1 VLEKQHFKSGP
12 STTKCY
18 FSSIHGCVAAEG
30 VHAALEMSDAETVLA
45 RREREV
51 MSILFRRG
59 EATAKDIQ
67 DELVEP
73 PTYSA
78 VRALLATMA
87 GKGLVKTRKD
97 SRRYVYRASTPEKKA
112 KQSAL
117 RHLLS
122 TFFEGRP
129 EKLVAS
135 LLDPKDQALSRD
147 EIRRIKDLITTGD
160 DK

>member
-1 VLEKQHFKSGP
+1 
-12 STTKCY
+12 
-18 FSSIHGCVAAEG
+18 
-30 VHAALEMSDAETVLA
+30 MSDGETALA

-51 MSILFRRG
+51 MAILFRRG
-59 EATAKDIQ
+59 EATAKDVQ
-67 DELVEP
+67 DELMDP

-87 GKGLVKTRKD
+87 GKGLVKTRKE
-97 SRRYVYRASTPEKKA
+97 SRRYVYRASVPGKKA

-117 RHLLS
+117 RQLLS

-147 EIRRIKDLITTGD
+147 EIRRIRELIATAGE
-160 DK
+160 K